1 SSHALWVRKSAA
13 SRRRLSCVFSRDHSP
28 RLQCSAPR
36 RASSI
41 SARSSVCCCKSVVR
55 ISFNVMGTSRRGDS
69 SVAEQVAG
77 RKRGPGVHSC
87 SAPTCRLIEFWS
99 ISPSRVQCSAS
110 STPDKRSTARDRH
123 TRGRRRPYRKNQLE
137 SGERPMLDQFSRF
150 TFALLL
156 ASL

>member
-1 SSHALWVRKSAA
+1 
-13 SRRRLSCVFSRDHSP
+13 
-28 RLQCSAPR
+28 
-36 RASSI
+36 
-41 SARSSVCCCKSVVR
+41 VVR

-77 RKRGPGVHSC
+77 RKRGPCVHSC

-137 SGERPMLDQFSRF
+137 SGESPMLDQFSRF

-156 ASL
+156 ASLAGCAGSAAKQGGAAAPAGAPAGAPSSEFDPQSFYGRELQALPKQA